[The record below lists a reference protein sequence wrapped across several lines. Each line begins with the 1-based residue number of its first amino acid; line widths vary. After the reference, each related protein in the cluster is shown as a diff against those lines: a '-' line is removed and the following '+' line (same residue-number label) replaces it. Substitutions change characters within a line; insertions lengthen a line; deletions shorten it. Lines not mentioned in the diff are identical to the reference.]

1 MNDKEILSLFENRDE
16 QAIRECHK
24 AYGNYCHSI
33 ALRILE
39 NQEDAEECVADTLLR
54 AWNAIP
60 PAKPRALASY
70 LGAITRNLAY
80 DHYRRKHQKKRGSG
94 EIPLAFDEIEAVFAH
109 TPTPD
114 EALDQKALAE
124 TLNRFLGKLS
134 ERDRN
139 ILLARYYFVYSVKEI
154 AEKHGKS
161 EKYVRVILDR
171 TLQKLKKYL
180 EKEKAI

>member
-1 MNDKEILSLFENRDE
+1 MNEKDILKLFETRDE
-16 QAIRECHK
+16 RAIDECQK

-33 ALRILE
+33 ALHILE

-70 LGAITRNLAY
+70 LGTITRNLAY
-80 DHYRRKHQKKRGSG
+80 DGYRRKRQQKRGGG
-94 EIPLAFDEIEAVFAH
+94 EILLAFDEIEEAFSQNA
-109 TPTPD
+109 TPD
-114 EALDQKALAE
+114 EALDRKELAAVF
-124 TLNRFLGKLS
+124 NRFLSKLS

-139 ILLARYYFVYSVKEI
+139 ILLARYYFLYPVKEI

-161 EKYVRVILDR
+161 EKYVRVVLAR

-180 EKEKAI
+180 EKENDI